1 MHIGY
6 YTGHSEYVYI
16 SSSVELLLGVLADAP
31 NVKPSTV
38 SIKSG
43 VLMRVP
49 LRRGVSMIIAQHGF
63 I

>member
-1 MHIGY
+1 MH
-6 YTGHSEYVYI
+6 SDYVDI

>member
-1 MHIGY
+1 METIQGI
-6 YTGHSEYVYI
+6 VNMLI
-16 SSSVELLLGVLADAP
+16 FLPPVELLLGVLADAP